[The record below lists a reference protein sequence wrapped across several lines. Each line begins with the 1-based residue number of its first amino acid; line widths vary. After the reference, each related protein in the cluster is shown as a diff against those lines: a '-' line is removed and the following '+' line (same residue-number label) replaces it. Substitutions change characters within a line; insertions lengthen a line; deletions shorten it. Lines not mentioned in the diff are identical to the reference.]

1 MRSCPTI
8 TLIREKLSI
17 YAKIEERFSSSVH
30 ILEQR
35 LDDIKYWKGEL
46 EQKLDNLKVELD
58 ALIAFRNR
66 VAQALES
73 TADPLHI
80 AQQCLANR

>member
-1 MRSCPTI
+1 MI
-8 TLIREKLSI
+8 
-17 YAKIEERFSSSVH
+17 

-35 LDDIKYWKGEL
+35 LDDIKHWKAEL
-46 EQKLDNLKVELD
+46 EQKLDDLKVELD
-58 ALIAFRNR
+58 ALLAFKNR

-80 AQQCLANR
+80 AQQCLANRYVLYLICHLQTPF